1 MTPMGLLTNAKLW
14 ATSKLMRTPGS
25 KQQDA
30 LSEVEVSGVTISTQT
45 AGVSKDTQT
54 EDEPKEK
61 EKPKLLKD
69 LTKEENMSVAEKFD
83 LNEGAL
89 PFDRFSKDS
98 LLKTNVSL
106 MSYCRC
112 NYLQLNEFSLFSSL
126 DSKKLGFTKNTFF
139 KGPIFM

>member
-14 ATSKLMRTPGS
+14 ATSKLMRTPGG

-30 LSEVEVSGVTISTQT
+30 LGEVEVSGVTISTQT

-61 EKPKLLKD
+61 EKPKMLKD

-98 LLKTNVSL
+98 LLKTNV
-106 MSYCRC
+106 
-112 NYLQLNEFSLFSSL
+112 LNRQIRGNILEEVDWQPRLLEAFGVHTGR
-126 DSKKLGFTKNTFF
+126 K
-139 KGPIFM
+139 